1 MAPEKLNPR
10 LFATFDIGG
19 TTIKYGLIQED
30 GVLVWTKELP
40 TQSEKGGPHIIKTV
54 CELVNGLEEKAELS
68 GVCISTAGMVD
79 PQKGVIVHSAS
90 LIPNYAGMCVKDH
103 IEAACHLPCAV
114 ENDVNCAAL
123 AEATFGAA
131 KGAQSAVMLTVGT
144 GIGGALLLSGQ
155 VLHGASNSAGE
166 VGYMHMGKGAF
177 QELAATSVLVAKVVR
192 EKHDAPKS
200 WDGKVVFSAA
210 KDGDAICKAA
220 IEKMVAYLSEGIAN
234 ICYVFNPEVVVLGG
248 GVMSQKAYLEDKLR
262 AALKTYLVPY
272 VYEHTRLTF
281 ATFQNEAGM
290 IGALVHF
297 LNTEQ

>member
-1 MAPEKLNPR
+1 MAPEKPRAR

-19 TTIKYGLIQED
+19 TTIKYGVIQED
-30 GVLVWTKELP
+30 ATLIWSKELP
-40 TQSEKGGPHIIKTV
+40 TQSKKGGLNIIKTV
-54 CELVNGLEEKAELS
+54 CNLVNNLEEKPKLS
-68 GVCISTAGMVD
+68 GICISTAGMVD

-90 LIPNYAGMCVKDH
+90 LIPNYAGMCVKDY

-131 KGAQSAVMLTVGT
+131 KGAQSAVMLTIGT
-144 GIGGALLLSGQ
+144 GIGGALLLNGQ
-155 VLHGASNSAGE
+155 VLHGASDSAGE
-166 VGYMHMGKGAF
+166 VGYMHMGQGAF
-177 QELAATSVLVAKVVR
+177 QELAATSVLVEEVAR

-200 WDGKVVFSAA
+200 WDGKAVFSAA

-220 IEKMVAYLSEGIAN
+220 IEKMVMHLSKGIAI

-248 GVMSQKAYLEDKLR
+248 GVMSQKDYLEDKLR
-262 AALKTYLVPY
+262 TSLKTYLVPY
-272 VYEHTRLTF
+272 MYEHTRLTF

-297 LNTEQ
+297 LK